1 MKLLKFSASW
11 CQPCKMLTTII
22 DNIDLPYDMDSI
34 DIDEQTEMAM
44 KYNVRG
50 VPTLVLVDDVGN
62 EVKRNVGM
70 ITRDKLLEWI
80 K

>member
-11 CQPCKMLTTII
+11 CQPCKMLTTITE
-22 DNIDLPYDMDSI
+22 NMDLPYDMDSI

-70 ITRDKLLEWI
+70 ITRDKLLEWL

>member
-22 DNIDLPYDMDSI
+22 DNID
-34 DIDEQTEMAM
+34 IDEQSELAQQ
-44 KYNVRG
+44 YNIRG
-50 VPTLVLVDDVGN
+50 VPTLILIDDVGN